1 MKPKY
6 LGLFLAIFLF
16 IGLDV
21 YAEERPQV
29 EFFSPHGTV
38 KTVRQVTARFSEQ
51 MVPSGDHEVLS
62 NPLKLLALKKEPAA
76 GRIGRIGSSILTKS
90 FERGFG
96 VSSNRPVNDA
106 LGKGGGSNSMD
117 PEVGKYSLALADGDE
132 KILDYVYFEV
142 GGPEADRNLMSEDG
156 EGTFTN

>member
-76 GRIGRIGSSILTKS
+76 GRMRRIGSSILTKS

-96 VSSNRPVNDA
+96 VSS
-106 LGKGGGSNSMD
+106 
-117 PEVGKYSLALADGDE
+117 
-132 KILDYVYFEV
+132 
-142 GGPEADRNLMSEDG
+142 DRSPG
-156 EGTFTN
+156 Q